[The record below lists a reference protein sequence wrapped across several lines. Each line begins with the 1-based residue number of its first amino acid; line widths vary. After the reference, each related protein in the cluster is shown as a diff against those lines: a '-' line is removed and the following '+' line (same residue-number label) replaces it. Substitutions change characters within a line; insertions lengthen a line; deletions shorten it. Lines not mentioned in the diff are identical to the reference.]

1 MSDFILLFIVLYFI
15 YQTYKYNE
23 SENKEIEK
31 NYSKCKER
39 LKQYENDYTN
49 GKYDFQTYKQ
59 NKENLLNQYNIPLD
73 YKKGELS

>member
-1 MSDFILLFIVLYFI
+1 MSDFIFLFIVLYFI
-15 YQTYKYNE
+15 YQTYKYNK

-39 LKQYENDYTN
+39 LKQYENDYIN

-73 YKKGELS
+73 YKKRRT